1 MGETF
6 YKEWTQNFLL
16 QYLGFFFRFLYCFCF
31 SLFVCLF
38 VLLATEIAWLL
49 LAKPFVFQLL
59 SIENL
64 ALFINRITI

>member
-16 QYLGFFFRFLYCFCF
+16 QYLGFFFLFLYCFCF

-38 VLLATEIAWLL
+38 VLLANEIAWLL
-49 LAKPFVFQLL
+49 LAKPSVFQIL

-64 ALFINRITI
+64 VLFINRITI